1 MHKNMRWVREEFEN
15 NLKTGLRKFQTNF
28 LNPESLSSSAQNMQ
42 EGSTHLQW
50 QEEVPV
56 SRDLLNYSSKL
67 IIAALVVYFLF
78 TSIVSNL
85 VETVGDAASARKVAV
100 RDWVHLS
107 MRKHGIV
114 YYSVEMLGKPELTFS
129 LAKYYERIGDYQTAI
144 ELTQMALRLNEEQT
158 KEQRQ
163 TEYNNYLK
171 RLTGDS
177 N

>member
-42 EGSTHLQW
+42 EGATHLQLR
-50 QEEVPV
+50 EVSV
-56 SRDLLNYSSKL
+56 SRDLLNYSFKL
-67 IIAALVVYFLF
+67 IITALVLYFLVA
-78 TSIVSNL
+78 SIASKL
-85 VETVGDAASARKVAV
+85 VETVDDASSARKFAV

-114 YYSVEMLGKPELTFS
+114 YYSVEMLGKPEVTFS
-129 LAKYYERIGDYQTAI
+129 LAKYYERIGDDQTAI

-171 RLTGDS
+171 RLTGNS